1 MLSQLRKNNSGC
13 PRKNR
18 GAFNMNAVNNLLG
31 RLFRV
36 TRLIPQVAEERVQ
49 SSLGMLMVSSVAIN
63 LLALT
68 MPIVMLIVMDRIL
81 PFRAIDTL
89 VLLMVAATLAIMIET
104 LLRTMRTQLTSW
116 AAATFEHSLSVEV
129 TSRLLVQP
137 LDKFHAAG
145 GGKHLE
151 QFRKVSQL
159 RQYFSGQS
167 FTGWIDLPF
176 SVLYL
181 LVIAFISW
189 PMALL
194 LASGYFIF
202 AIYAHRTALI
212 LLQPAR
218 ERAEADQRR
227 TNFLIETLTNIHTL
241 KSMAME
247 ALMLRRHD
255 RLQEGTARAI
265 ERQAKVIDSSSSLS
279 SLFSSLL
286 GALVTALGAW
296 EVIQGDMSRGELA
309 ACIFIVMRSLAP
321 LQKIGLLWAK
331 HHDDVTIGLE
341 ISETIQLPA
350 LRDGREELP
359 LDLSAPA
366 IQVTNVSFGYDNSA
380 APIIDRVSFSVA
392 NGGSLLIDGEN
403 GSGRSTM
410 LALLGG
416 FVTPAEGEIRLFGT
430 DIAEFDH
437 TQLNRLIGYIPQRA
451 TMFDGTLLQNATL
464 FRSEL
469 NDRAIEV
476 ATDLGFAS
484 FIMALPQGWETRVG
498 DTAAE
503 SLPPG
508 LRQRIGMI
516 RALAIDPPIVLF
528 DDATASVDSEG
539 EAAIMAYLT
548 RAKGQKTLVLAS
560 HRPSLMRLGDEKL
573 KLRSDDT
580 ATHSNSSPKTE
591 ILSKTTEEG
600 FAELAV
606 GRAGTYGDAFWARLD
621 EAVAGAFRQPND
633 LSRIVAPLL
642 REIGW
647 RGEIRDVIEALP
659 YYAEELDIT
668 GLSSGIARLGFKVID
683 RQINPASIDL
693 RGYPCL
699 VLPDGEDAMLLLGVD
714 VDGSTIS
721 RSISNREQVTR
732 LPEHGRAMFFEAE
745 DDVSAPAAG
754 WTWSAVKRFRPVLV
768 PAVAV
773 SVLAGALML
782 ALALFTTLVFNQ
794 ILPTGASDLLAYAL
808 GGVLF
813 ALGLVAV
820 LHRLRAS
827 LLAYIAGRVE
837 YVFGTAA
844 LSKIMQMSPSY
855 TERSSVGAQITRLS
869 SFQTIRDL
877 FTSPVA
883 AVLLELPATVVIAVV
898 LCIINPVA
906 LPVLLVTLA
915 VFALLYVSLSSGI
928 RKRIA
933 AQGRLANRRN
943 EFLVE
948 MIGKMRSIREGR
960 GETIWLQRFRKISAD
975 TTFATFQSE
984 KLTTILSSW
993 AYMVMMLAGLAIVAF
1008 SIPGTLDGSIGP
1020 GALIASLILVW
1031 RVLGPIQALFNNLS
1045 RIGIIRVAAQQFDL
1059 LMQIKGERLPNE
1071 MRANIGSAEG
1081 QIEFSRVSFRY
1092 SMNAD
1097 PALVGIGLDIPAR
1110 QMIALTGAN
1119 GSGKSTVLKLLL
1131 GMYSPQA
1138 GTIRIDGVDIR
1149 QMDPV
1154 ELRRMVGY
1162 VPQEMQLFRATIA
1175 QNLRFAQPD
1184 ATDRELERA
1193 LEIAGALAQ
1202 VKELPGGLNYRV
1214 GDGASDRLPASVRQ
1228 KIVIARAYL
1237 TRAPILLFDEPSTGL
1252 DFEGDASFISALRA
1266 LKGHR
1271 TVIFISHR
1279 PSHLKL
1285 ADRVAVFQASYLQGI
1300 VEPAVLFPPTTES
1313 NPSTGLAR

>member
-1 MLSQLRKNNSGC
+1 
-13 PRKNR
+13 
-18 GAFNMNAVNNLLG
+18 MNAVNNLLG

-36 TRLIPQVAEERVQ
+36 TGLMPHVAEERFR
-49 SSLGMLMVSSVAIN
+49 SSLGMLTLSSVAIN

-68 MPIVMLIVMDRIL
+68 MPVVMLIVMDRIL

-89 VLLMVAATLAIMIET
+89 ILLMAAAALAIMIET
-104 LLRTMRTQLTSW
+104 LLRTMRTQITSW
-116 AAATFEHSLSVEV
+116 ASATFEHSTSVEV
-129 TSRLLVQP
+129 TSRLLAQP
-137 LDKFHAAG
+137 LNKFEGAG

-176 SVLYL
+176 SVVYL
-181 LVIAFISW
+181 LLIAIISW

-202 AIYAHRTALI
+202 AIYAHRAALI
-212 LLQPAR
+212 LIKPAR
-218 ERAEADQRR
+218 ERLEADQRR
-227 TNFLIETLTNIHTL
+227 SNFLIETLTNIHTL

-265 ERQAKVIDSSSSLS
+265 EQQAKIIDNSSSLS
-279 SLFSSLL
+279 TLFSLLL
-286 GALVTALGAW
+286 GTLVTALGAW

-309 ACIFIVMRSLAP
+309 ACIFIVMRSLSP

-331 HHDDVTIGLE
+331 HHDDVIIGLE
-341 ISETIQLPA
+341 INETLQLPS
-350 LRDGREELP
+350 LRDSLSELQ
-359 LDLSAPA
+359 LDRSAPVIEVA
-366 IQVTNVSFGYDNSA
+366 NISFGYENSA
-380 APIIDRVSFSVA
+380 APIIDSVSFSVA
-392 NGGSLLIDGEN
+392 SGGSILIDGEN

-416 FVTPAEGEIRLFGT
+416 FVTPTDGQIRLFGT

-451 TMFDGTLLQNATL
+451 IMFDGTLLQNATL

-469 NDRAIEV
+469 NDRAIALAE
-476 ATDLGFAS
+476 DLGFAS
-484 FIMALPQGWETRVG
+484 FITALPQGWETRVG

-516 RALAIDPPIVLF
+516 RALAIDPPILLF

-539 EAAIMAYLT
+539 EAAIMAYLNKV
-548 RAKGQKTLVLAS
+548 KGQKTLVLAS

-573 KLRSDDT
+573 TLRAGDPVT
-580 ATHSNSSPKTE
+580 RSNSSQKTDV
-591 ILSKTTEEG
+591 LATVTQEG

-606 GRAGTYGDAFWARLD
+606 GKARSYGDAFWTRLD
-621 EAVAGAFRQPND
+621 EAVAGAFRQPNE

-668 GLSSGIARLGFKVID
+668 GLSGGIARLGFRVID
-683 RQINPASIDL
+683 RQIDPASIDL

-699 VLPDGEDAMLLLGVD
+699 ILPDGEDAMLLLDVD
-714 VDGSTIS
+714 VDGCTIS
-721 RSISNREQVTR
+721 RSIGNREHLND
-732 LPEHGRAMFFEAE
+732 LPQSSRAMFFEAE
-745 DDVSAPAAG
+745 ADVSVPAPG
-754 WTWSAVKRFRPVLV
+754 WTWSAVKRLRPILV
-768 PAVAV
+768 PAAAV
-773 SVLAGALML
+773 SVLAGVLML

-808 GGVLF
+808 GGALF
-813 ALGLVAV
+813 ALALVAG
-820 LHRLRAS
+820 LQRLRAS
-827 LLAYIAGRVE
+827 LLAFIAGRVE
-837 YVFGTAA
+837 YVFGAAA
-844 LSKIMQMSPSY
+844 LSKIMQLSPSY
-855 TERSSVGAQITRLS
+855 TERSSVGSQLTRLS
-869 SFQTIRDL
+869 SFQAIRDM
-877 FTSPVA
+877 FTSPIA

-915 VFALLYVSLSSGI
+915 VFALLYVALSS
-928 RKRIA
+928 RLRERIA
-933 AQGRLANRRN
+933 NQGRLANRRN

-960 GETIWLQRFRKISAD
+960 GETIWLQRYRKISAD
-975 TTFATFQSE
+975 TAFATFQSE
-984 KLTTILSSW
+984 KLTNILSSW
-993 AYMVMMLAGLAIVAF
+993 AYMVMMLSGLAIVAF
-1008 SIPGTLDGSIGP
+1008 TIPGTLDGSIGP

-1045 RIGIIRVAAQQFDL
+1045 RIGLIRVAAQQFDM

-1081 QIEFSRVSFRY
+1081 HIEFSRVSFRY

-1110 QMIALTGAN
+1110 GMIALTGAN

-1202 VKELPGGLNYRV
+1202 VKELPDGLNYRV
-1214 GDGASDRLPASVRQ
+1214 GDNASDRLPASVRQ

-1252 DFEGDASFISALRA
+1252 DFEGDASFMSALTA
-1266 LKGHR
+1266 LKGQR

-1285 ADRVAVFQASYLQGI
+1285 ADQVAVFQASYLQGV
-1300 VEPAVLFPPTTES
+1300 VEPTVLFPPATEL
-1313 NPSTGLAR
+1313 NLSTGPVR